1 MEKLDIFFIAENI
14 KEIFKMKKYFICFA
28 AFVFAIAICEAKNA
42 KLLQNAVNIN
52 IDYNDMVFPGDAVF
66 IRIQFEN
73 AKNRKK
79 NLNVSATAEI
89 TDEKKS
95 VATCDFYALS
105 TKKTSADFL
114 AGLPISSWAE
124 SGERQ
129 IKIKYNVQDEGENEI
144 TLPLEIAKKEF
155 KSGVIKL
162 TKEMSSISS
171 DTSPEK
177 VKQSKKLNAIINSI
191 HSENIFNLKKF
202 IVPVISKRRTTTFA
216 ERIIYKYPSGKES
229 TSVHTGID
237 FGLPKP
243 PSSEAQPHMQITAPA
258 DGKIVMA
265 ENRIATG
272 WTVIIEHLP
281 GLYSMYYHMSEIK
294 VKTGQMIKQGELIGL
309 SGATGF
315 ANGEHLHWE
324 MRLNSMIVN
333 PDFFMNDF
341 AFTGN

>member
-1 MEKLDIFFIAENI
+1 MEVL
-14 KEIFKMKKYFICFA
+14 KMKKHFICIA
-28 AFVFAIAICEAKNA
+28 AFVFAIAICQAKNT
-42 KLLQNAVNIN
+42 KLSQNSININ
-52 IDYNDMVFPGDAVF
+52 IDYNDKVFPGDAVF
-66 IRIQFEN
+66 VRIQFEN
-73 AKNRKK
+73 SKNRKK
-79 NLNVSATAEI
+79 NLAIPSASAEI
-89 TDEKKS
+89 AGEKKS
-95 VATCDFYALS
+95 LASCNFYALG
-105 TKKTSADFL
+105 TKKTSAEFL

-124 SGERQ
+124 NEECQ
-129 IKIKYNVQDEGENEI
+129 IKIKYKVQDEGENEI
-144 TLPLEIAKKEF
+144 TLPLKIEKKVFE
-155 KSGVIKL
+155 SGVIKL
-162 TKEMSSISS
+162 TREMSSITT

-177 VKQSKKLNAIINSI
+177 VEQSKKLNAIINSI
-191 HSENIFNLKKF
+191 NPENVFNLKKF
-202 IVPVISKRRTTTFA
+202 IVPVISKRRTTAFA

-243 PSSEAQPHMQITAPA
+243 PSTEAQPHMQIIAPA

-294 VKTGQMIKQGELIGL
+294 VKTGQMIKQGELIGF

>member
-1 MEKLDIFFIAENI
+1 M
-14 KEIFKMKKYFICFA
+14 EIFKMKKQLICLA
-28 AFVFAIAICEAKNA
+28 AFIFAIAICQAKNA
-42 KLLQNAVNIN
+42 KLSQNAVNIN
-52 IDYNDMVFPGDAVF
+52 IDYNDKVFPGDAVF

-79 NLNVSATAEI
+79 NLIVSATAEI

-95 VATCDFYALS
+95 VAACDFYALS
-105 TKKTSADFL
+105 VKKTSAEFL

-129 IKIKYNVQDEGENEI
+129 IKIKYNVQDDGENEI
-144 TLPLEIAKKEF
+144 SLPLEIEKKDFE
-155 KSGVIKL
+155 SGVIKL

-177 VKQSKKLNAIINSI
+177 VEQSKKLNAIINSI
-191 HSENIFNLKKF
+191 HSENVFNLKKF
-202 IVPVISKRRTTTFA
+202 ILPVTSRRRTTSYA

-243 PSSEAQPHMQITAPA
+243 PSSGPQPHMEIVAPA

-272 WTVIIEHLP
+272 WTIIIEHLP
-281 GLYSMYYHMSEIK
+281 GLYSMYYHMSELK
-294 VKTGQMIKQGELIGL
+294 VKAGQMVKQGELLGL
-309 SGATGF
+309 SGTTGF
-315 ANGEHLHWE
+315 SNGEHLHWE
-324 MRLNSMIVN
+324 LRLNSMIVN

-341 AFTGN
+341 AFTES

>member
-1 MEKLDIFFIAENI
+1 
-14 KEIFKMKKYFICFA
+14 MKKQFICLAALAFA
-28 AFVFAIAICEAKNA
+28 LSICQAKNA
-42 KLLQNAVNIN
+42 KFSQNAVNID
-52 IDYNDMVFPGDAVF
+52 IDYNDKTFPGDAVF
-66 IRIQFEN
+66 IRIRFEN

-79 NLNVSATAEI
+79 NLVVSSAQAEI

-95 VATCDFYALS
+95 VATCDFYALGV
-105 TKKTSADFL
+105 KKTSAEFL

-124 SGERQ
+124 SEECQ
-129 IKIKYNVQDEGENEI
+129 IKIKYDVQGEGENEI
-144 TLPLEIAKKEF
+144 TLPLEIQKKEF
-155 KSGVIKL
+155 KSGVIPL
-162 TKEMSSISS
+162 TREMSAISH

-177 VKQSKKLNAIINSI
+177 VEQSKRLNAIINSI
-191 HSENIFNLKKF
+191 HSENVFNLKQF
-202 IVPVISKRRTTTFA
+202 ILPVISRRRTTSFA

-229 TSVHTGID
+229 TTVHTGID

-243 PSSEAQPHMQITAPA
+243 PSSGPQPHMEIVAPA

-272 WTVIIEHLP
+272 WTIIIEHLP
-281 GLYSMYYHMSEIK
+281 GLYSMYYHLSKLNVK
-294 VKTGQMIKQGELIGL
+294 VGQMIKQGELLGL

-324 MRLNSMIVN
+324 IRLNSMIVN

-341 AFTGN
+341 AFTET

>member
-1 MEKLDIFFIAENI
+1 M
-14 KEIFKMKKYFICFA
+14 EIFKMKKQFICLA
-28 AFVFAIAICEAKNA
+28 AFIFAIAICQAKNA
-42 KLLQNAVNIN
+42 KLSQNAVNIN
-52 IDYNDMVFPGDAVF
+52 IDYNDKVFPGDAVF

-79 NLNVSATAEI
+79 NLSISSASAEI

-95 VATCDFYALS
+95 VAACNFYALGA
-105 TKKTSADFL
+105 KKTSAEFL

-144 TLPLEIAKKEF
+144 SLPLEIEKKDFE
-155 KSGVIKL
+155 SGVIKL
-162 TKEMSSISS
+162 TKEMSAISS

-177 VKQSKKLNAIINSI
+177 VEQSKKLNAIINSTN
-191 HSENIFNLKKF
+191 SENVFNLKKF
-202 IVPVISKRRTTTFA
+202 ILPVTSRRRTTQFA

-229 TSVHTGID
+229 TTVHAGID

-243 PSSEAQPHMQITAPA
+243 PSSGPQPHMEIVAPA

-281 GLYSMYYHMSEIK
+281 GLYSMYYHMSELK
-294 VKTGQMIKQGELIGL
+294 VKAGQMVKQGELLGL

-341 AFTGN
+341 AFTEN

>member
-1 MEKLDIFFIAENI
+1 
-14 KEIFKMKKYFICFA
+14 MKKQLICLA
-28 AFVFAIAICEAKNA
+28 AFIFAIAICQAKNA
-42 KLLQNAVNIN
+42 KLSQNAVNIN
-52 IDYNDMVFPGDAVF
+52 IDYNDKVFPGDAVF

-79 NLNVSATAEI
+79 NLIVSATAEI

-95 VATCDFYALS
+95 VAACDFYALS
-105 TKKTSADFL
+105 VKKTSAEFL

-144 TLPLEIAKKEF
+144 SLPLEIEKKDFE
-155 KSGVIKL
+155 SGVIKL

-177 VKQSKKLNAIINSI
+177 VEQSKKLNAIINSI

-202 IVPVISKRRTTTFA
+202 ILPVTSRRRTTSYA

-243 PSSEAQPHMQITAPA
+243 PSSGSQPHMEIVAPA

-272 WTVIIEHLP
+272 WTIIIEHLP
-281 GLYSMYYHMSEIK
+281 GLYSMYYHMSELK
-294 VKTGQMIKQGELIGL
+294 VKAGQMVKQGELLGL
-309 SGATGF
+309 SGTTGF
-315 ANGEHLHWE
+315 SNGEHLHWE
-324 MRLNSMIVN
+324 LRLNSMIVN

-341 AFTGN
+341 AFTES

>member
-1 MEKLDIFFIAENI
+1 MRIFYDNNLM
-14 KEIFKMKKYFICFA
+14 EIFKMKKQLICLA
-28 AFVFAIAICEAKNA
+28 AFIFAIAICHAKNA
-42 KLLQNAVNIN
+42 KLSQNAVNIN
-52 IDYNDMVFPGDAVF
+52 IDYNDKVFPGDAVF

-73 AKNRKK
+73 AKSRKK
-79 NLNVSATAEI
+79 NLSVSATAEI

-95 VATCDFYALS
+95 VATCDFYALGA
-105 TKKTSADFL
+105 KKTSAEFL

-124 SGERQ
+124 NGERQ

-144 TLPLEIAKKEF
+144 SLPLEIEKKDFE
-155 KSGVIKL
+155 SGVIKL

-177 VKQSKKLNAIINSI
+177 VEQSKKLNAIINSI
-191 HSENIFNLKKF
+191 HSENVFNLKKF
-202 IVPVISKRRTTTFA
+202 ILPVISKRRTTFYA

-243 PSSEAQPHMQITAPA
+243 PSSGPQPHMEIVAPA

-272 WTVIIEHLP
+272 WTIIIEHLP
-281 GLYSMYYHMSEIK
+281 GLYSMYYHMSELKIK
-294 VKTGQMIKQGELIGL
+294 AGQMVKQGELLGL

-341 AFTGN
+341 AFTEN